1 MKDHFAITICRNETF
16 KILFKRKL
24 LAESNCVIELRE
36 QYKGKYLKPIFYF
49 PNDIFSEIPFKKEE
63 HTSYCPIKGTA
74 SYWSYKDAKN
84 SIWSYE
90 APLESA
96 SLIKKHYGFYENKG
110 FKIII
115 NKTF

>member
-1 MKDHFAITICRNETF
+1 MKDHFAITISRNETF

-24 LAESNCVIELRE
+24 LAESNRVIELRE
-36 QYKGKYLKPIFYF
+36 QYKGKHLKPIFYF

-74 SYWSYKDAKN
+74 SYWSYKEAKN

-90 APLESA
+90 DPLESA
-96 SLIKKHYGFYENKG
+96 SLIKEHYGFYENKG
-110 FKIII
+110 FKIIR
-115 NKTF
+115 NKAL